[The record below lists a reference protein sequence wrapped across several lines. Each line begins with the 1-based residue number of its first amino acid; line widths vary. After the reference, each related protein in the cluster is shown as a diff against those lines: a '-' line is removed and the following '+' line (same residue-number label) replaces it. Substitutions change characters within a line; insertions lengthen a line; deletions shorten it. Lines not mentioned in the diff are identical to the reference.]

1 MGTGCC
7 AGGTCLLKVNGRWAI
22 AAALMCGHGAALGDD
37 AVIDR
42 MRACASEADEAKR
55 LACYDL
61 HIGRS
66 KGRQNED
73 LGVTGE
79 LLRQKQKQAGITAA
93 TPADVTAKVATL
105 ANRGSGKFVVTL
117 DNGQV
122 WAQQEAPDF
131 TLQVGDV
138 ITLRRGV
145 LGALWMVSPSGR
157 EQVRVQRIK

>member
-1 MGTGCC
+1 
-7 AGGTCLLKVNGRWAI
+7 
-22 AAALMCGHGAALGDD
+22 MCGHGAALGDD

-42 MRACASEADEAKR
+42 MRTCATEPDEAKR

-61 HIGRS
+61 QIGRS
-66 KGRQNED
+66 KRQNDD

-79 LLRQKQKQAGITAA
+79 LLRHKQKQAGITPAA
-93 TPADVTAKVATL
+93 PADVTAKVAAL

-122 WAQQEAPDF
+122 WAQQEVPDF

-145 LGALWMVSPSGR
+145 LGALWMVSPSGHD
-157 EQVRVQRIK
+157 QIRVQRIK

>member
-1 MGTGCC
+1 
-7 AGGTCLLKVNGRWAI
+7 LKVNGHWAI
-22 AAALMCGHGAALGDD
+22 AAALICGHGTALGDD
-37 AVIDR
+37 SIVTR
-42 MRACASEADEAKR
+42 MRTCATEADEAKR

-61 HIGRS
+61 QIGRS
-66 KGRQNED
+66 KGGQNED

-79 LLRQKQKQAGITAA
+79 LLRQKQKQAGITPAP
-93 TPADVTAKVATL
+93 PADVTAKVAAV
-105 ANRGSGKFVVTL
+105 ANRGLGKFVVTL
-117 DNGQV
+117 ENGQV

-138 ITLRRGV
+138 IILRRGV

>member
-1 MGTGCC
+1 M
-7 AGGTCLLKVNGRWAI
+7 KVNERWAI
-22 AAALMCGHGAALGDD
+22 AAALILGHGPALGGES
-37 AVIDR
+37 VIDR
-42 MRACASEADEAKR
+42 MRTCATEADEAKR

-61 HIGRS
+61 QIGRS
-66 KGRQNED
+66 KSEQNND

-79 LLRQKQKQAGITAA
+79 LLHNKQKQAGIKAA
-93 TPADVTAKVATL
+93 PPADDMTGKVVAI

-131 TLQVGDV
+131 TLQAGDV
-138 ITLRRGV
+138 ITIRRGV

-157 EQVRVQRIK
+157 DQIRVQRVK

>member
-1 MGTGCC
+1 
-7 AGGTCLLKVNGRWAI
+7 LLRVNGRWAV
-22 AAALMCGHGAALGDD
+22 AAALLCGHGAVLGDD

-42 MRACASEADEAKR
+42 MRACATESDEAKR
-55 LACYDL
+55 LACYDQQ
-61 HIGRS
+61 IGRS
-66 KGRQNED
+66 KSGQNDD

-79 LLRQKQKQAGITAA
+79 LLRHKQKQAGITAA
-93 TPADVTAKVATL
+93 TPADVTAKVAAL

-122 WAQQEAPDF
+122 WVQQEAPDF
-131 TLQVGDV
+131 MLQVGDV

-157 EQVRVQRIK
+157 DQVRVQRTK